1 MRTPPIAI
9 RQPRAVRLLPLV
21 AAVALAFGP
30 AAVLASPLEVTSTL
44 DSGANS
50 LREAIL
56 FANANCA
63 TAPSPAITFNI
74 PGSGPFTISPAT
86 PLPAFQCPSNPYFP
100 TVNGGGNVLDGSS
113 SNASCG
119 LSHNFT
125 SGGNLA
131 IQGATFKNFRYATCS
146 TGDSSPLSSL
156 KAAIAGP
163 AVLITPTTLNFGNVE
178 ADFPDTTTSPARD
191 VIVRSVGDAGYV
203 ISDIVDSPFLCYGAY
218 AGPAAAAPYGGSIC
232 SSGSF
237 SCSTT
242 CAPGTRYANGA
253 LCKVT
258 ATFTPTYV
266 GFHTTTLYICDNTS
280 SSPNSIVL
288 VGYGVAPPPIRMS
301 PTRWDFGDV
310 PVGAAGDAHRFSITN
325 TLDYGGIP
333 VIIETTGDFEIVL
346 DTCDGFISSNS
357 SCNVY
362 VEFAPTQ
369 PGEARGD
376 LSVTID
382 GCGFFCYGA
391 AAVESPPDAKAA
403 LLGNGLAGGELALP
417 ESINVGTAIF
427 GGGGVSRT
435 VEVSN
440 IGNEP
445 VTFSN
450 VSVSSLFT
458 LVNNCPAVLEAGQVC
473 TLVIGFTAPG
483 VGPFTGTLNVMSDA
497 SAEAVNIPLSALGQI
512 SVAPLLQLEPR
523 SIGFGDRIIGSSS
536 ATQQVVIRN
545 VGGAVA
551 TLNLAIS
558 TIDFTLNG
566 NTCTATLEPQA
577 TCFAQ
582 VAFRPLGFGLR
593 PGSLIVTSNATG
605 SPQSVA
611 LGGTGCRPFVAS
623 GNRSGSSSNCAP

>member
-9 RQPRAVRLLPLV
+9 RQPRAARISPLV

-30 AAVLASPLEVTSTL
+30 AAALASPLEVTSTL

-74 PGSGPFTISPAT
+74 PGSGPFTIAPAT
-86 PLPAFQCPSNPYFP
+86 PLPAFQCLSNPYFP
-100 TVNGGGNVLDGSS
+100 TVNGGGNVIDGAS

-125 SGGNLA
+125 AGGNLA

-146 TGDSSPLSSL
+146 IGDSSPLSSL

-163 AVLITPTTLNFGNVE
+163 AVLITPTTVNFGNVE
-178 ADFPDTTTSPARD
+178 VDSTSNARD
-191 VIVRSVGDAGYV
+191 AIVRSVGDAGYV
-203 ISDIVDSPFLCYGAY
+203 ISDIVDSSFLCYGAY
-218 AGPAAAAPYGGSIC
+218 GGPAAAPYGGIC
-232 SSGSF
+232 AYGSF
-237 SCSTT
+237 TCSTT
-242 CAPGTRYANGA
+242 CVPNSSYANGA
-253 LCKVT
+253 LCKIT
-258 ATFTPTYV
+258 ATFAPAYS
-266 GFHTTTLYICDNTS
+266 GFHSTTLYICDNTS
-280 SSPNSIVL
+280 SSPNQIVL
-288 VGYGVAPPPIRMS
+288 EGMGVLPPPIRIS

-310 PVGAAGDAHRFSITN
+310 PVGASSDSQRFAITN
-325 TLDYGGIP
+325 TTFDYGGQP
-333 VIIETTGDFEIVL
+333 VLIETTGDFQIVS
-346 DTCDGFISSNS
+346 DSCDGFIAPDS
-357 SCNVY
+357 SCNVF
-362 VEFAPTQ
+362 VEFAPTL
-369 PGEARGD
+369 PGEARGE
-376 LSVTID
+376 LSVTIT
-382 GCGFFCYGA
+382 GCGPFCDVVQGAKA
-391 AAVESPPDAKAA
+391 AADAKAV
-403 LLGNGLAGGELALP
+403 LFGNGLAGGELSLP
-417 ESINVGTAIF
+417 ESINLGTAIF
-427 GGGGVSRT
+427 GGGAESRT
-435 VEVSN
+435 VEVAN
-440 IGNEP
+440 IGTEP

-450 VSVSSLFT
+450 VSVSALFT

-497 SAEAVNIPLSALGQI
+497 SPEAVNIPLSALGQI

-536 ATQQVVIRN
+536 ATQQVAIRN

-551 TLNLAIS
+551 TLSLAIS

-566 NTCTATLEPQA
+566 TTCTGTLEPQT

-593 PGSLIVTSNATG
+593 PGALLVTSNAAG

-623 GNRSGSSSNCAP
+623 GNRSGSNSNCAP

>member
-9 RQPRAVRLLPLV
+9 RQPRAVRISPLV

-30 AAVLASPLEVTSTL
+30 AAALASPLEVTSTL

-74 PGSGPFTISPAT
+74 PGSGPFTIAPSS

-125 SGGNLA
+125 AGGNLA
-131 IQGATFKNFRYATCS
+131 IQGTTFQNFRNATCS
-146 TGDSSPLSSL
+146 IGDSSPLSSL

-163 AVLITPTTLNFGNVE
+163 AVLISPTTVRFGEVE
-178 ADFPDTTTSPARD
+178 VDTSSSERV
-191 VIVRSVGDAGYV
+191 VIVRSAGDAAYE
-203 ISDIVDSPFLCYGAY
+203 ISDIVDSSFMCYGVY
-218 AGPAAAAPYGGSIC
+218 GGPAAAPYGGGIC
-232 SSGSF
+232 AYGSF
-237 SCSTT
+237 TCSTT
-242 CAPGTRYANGA
+242 CEPNKPYANGA

-258 ATFTPTYV
+258 ATFTPPYV
-266 GFHTTTLYICDNTS
+266 GFHSTTVYLCDNTS
-280 SSPNSIVL
+280 TSPNLIVFE
-288 VGYGVAPPPIRMS
+288 GYGGPPPPIRMS

-310 PVGAAGDAHRFSITN
+310 PVGEASDSHRFTITN
-325 TLDYGGIP
+325 TNTYDYGGTP
-333 VIIETTGDFEIVL
+333 VIIEATGDFKIVS
-346 DTCDGFISSNS
+346 DDCDGVMSANS
-357 SCNVY
+357 SCNVF
-362 VEFAPTQ
+362 VEFAPTV

-382 GCGFFCYGA
+382 EFCDCA
-391 AAVESPPDAKAA
+391 DVAAVKLGGTPAAKAA
-403 LLGNGLAGGELALP
+403 LFGNGLAGGELALP
-417 ESINVGTAIF
+417 ESINLGTAIY
-427 GGGGVSRT
+427 GGSAVSRT
-435 VEVSN
+435 IEVSN

-497 SAEAVNIPLSALGQI
+497 SAEAVNIPLSALGET

-523 SIGFGDRIIGSSS
+523 SIGFGDRVIGSSS
-536 ATQQVVIRN
+536 STQQVTIRN

-551 TLNLAIS
+551 TLSLAIS

-566 NTCTATLEPQA
+566 NTCTGTLEPQA

-593 PGSLIVTSNATG
+593 PGALIVTSNATG

-611 LGGTGCRPFVAS
+611 LAGTGCRPFVAS
-623 GNRSGSSSNCAP
+623 GNRSGSNSNCAP